1 MQNLI
6 FSLNVVA
13 PVFLIIILGV
23 ILKLTKQINDNFIS
37 ASSKIVFNVSMP
49 ALIFVELSTADFDA
63 SFNVK
68 LLAFINIGTV
78 AFFILV
84 WILAL
89 ILSKDGRDQGSF
101 IQGSVRSNFVIVGFA
116 IIFNMFGNSGL
127 SKAAIMMA
135 FIMPLYNVLAIF
147 ALTVPLH
154 KEKQI
159 SFKKTVWEI
168 STNPLLL
175 AAVLAIPFSSFKIVL
190 PHVLSKS
197 IEYLAA
203 MTLPL
208 ALIGIGGSLN
218 FESIKKDSKLAII
231 ATAIKIVLI
240 PLVLTTFAVKFG
252 FRGENLGAM
261 FILFAC
267 PTAIASFIMAKAM
280 DCNAEL
286 AGNIILLSTMG
297 SVVTISSGI
306 FILKSLGY
314 F

>member
-13 PVFLIIILGV
+13 PVFLIIVLGI
-23 ILKLTKQINDNFIS
+23 ILKLKNQINENFIS
-37 ASSKIVFNVSMP
+37 VASKIVFNVSMP
-49 ALIFVELSTADFDA
+49 ALVFVELSTADFSA

-68 LLAFINIGTV
+68 LLAFINIGTFV
-78 AFFILV
+78 FFILV
-84 WILAL
+84 WLLAL
-89 ILSKDGRDQGSF
+89 ILSKNGRDQGSF

-135 FIMPLYNVLAIF
+135 FIMPLYNVLAII

-154 KEKQI
+154 KEKQF
-159 SFKKTVWEI
+159 SFKKTIWDI
-168 STNPLLL
+168 CTNPLLL
-175 AAVLAIPFSSFKIVL
+175 AAVFAIPFSMYKIVL

-218 FESIKKDSKLAII
+218 FESIKKDSQLAIV
-231 ATAIKIVLI
+231 ATLIKIIII
-240 PLVLTTFAVKFG
+240 PLVLTAVAIKFG
-252 FRGENLGAM
+252 FRGESLGTM
-261 FILFAC
+261 FILFAT

-286 AGNIILLSTMG
+286 AGNIILLSTLG
-297 SVVTISSGI
+297 SVITISTGI
-306 FILKSLGY
+306 FVLKTMGY

>member
-1 MQNLI
+1 MQNLV

-23 ILKLTKQINDNFIS
+23 VLKSTKQINENFIS
-37 ASSKIVFNVSMP
+37 ISSKIVFNVSMP
-49 ALIFVELSTADFDA
+49 ALVFVELSTADFDA

-68 LLAFINIGTV
+68 LLAFINVGTFV
-78 AFFILV
+78 FFILA

-89 ILSKDGRDQGSF
+89 VISKDGRDQGSF

-135 FIMPLYNVLAIF
+135 FIMPLYNVLAIV

-154 KEKQI
+154 KEKQVG
-159 SFKKTVWEI
+159 FKKTIWEI

-175 AAVLAIPFSSFKIVL
+175 AAVLAIPFSLYKIVL
-190 PHVLSKS
+190 PLVLSKS

-218 FESIKKDSKLAII
+218 FESIKKDSRLAVI

-240 PLVLTTFAVKFG
+240 PLVLTSLAIKFG

-261 FILFAC
+261 FILFAT
-267 PTAIASFIMAKAM
+267 PTAIASFVMAKAM

-286 AGNIILLSTMG
+286 AGNIILLSTLG
-297 SVVTISSGI
+297 SVITISSGI
-306 FILKSLGY
+306 FILKSMGY

>member
-6 FSLNVVA
+6 FSLNVVT
-13 PVFLIIILGV
+13 PVFLIIVLGI
-23 ILKLTKQINDNFIS
+23 ILKLKNQVNDNFIS
-37 ASSKIVFNVSMP
+37 VSSKIVFNVSMP
-49 ALIFVELSTADFDA
+49 ALVFVELSTADFSA

-68 LLAFINIGTV
+68 LLAFINIGTFI
-78 AFFILV
+78 FFILA
-84 WILAL
+84 WLLAM
-89 ILSKDGRDQGSF
+89 ILSKKGRDQGPF
-101 IQGSVRSNFVIVGFA
+101 IQGSVRSNFVVVGFA
-116 IIFNMFGNSGL
+116 IIFNMFGNNGL

-135 FIMPLYNVLAIF
+135 FIMPLYNLLAIV

-159 SFKKTVWEI
+159 SFKKTIWDI
-168 STNPLLL
+168 FTNPLLL
-175 AAVLAIPFSSFKIVL
+175 AAVFAIPFSLYQIVL
-190 PHVLSKS
+190 PPFLSKS

-218 FESIKKDSKLAII
+218 FESIKRDSRLAII
-231 ATAIKIVLI
+231 AATIKIFIIPLAATILAIKI
-240 PLVLTTFAVKFG
+240 G
-252 FRGENLGAM
+252 FRGETLAAI
-261 FILFAC
+261 FILFAT

-286 AGNIILLSTMG
+286 AGNIILISTLG
-297 SVVTISSGI
+297 SVVTISTGI
-306 FILKSLGY
+306 FLLKSMGY

>member
-1 MQNLI
+1 MNNLI
-6 FSLNVVA
+6 FSLNVVI

-23 ILKLTKQINDNFIS
+23 VLKSTKQINETFIS
-37 ASSKIVFNVSMP
+37 ISSKVVFNVAMP
-49 ALIFVELSTADFDA
+49 ALVFMKLSTADFDI
-63 SFNVK
+63 SFNVR
-68 LLAFINIGTV
+68 LLVFINIGIFI
-78 AFFILV
+78 FFILV

-116 IIFNMFGNSGL
+116 IIYNMFGNSGL

-135 FIMPLYNVLAIF
+135 FIMPLYNILAVI

-154 KEKQI
+154 KEKQLG
-159 SFKKTVWEI
+159 FKKTIWEI
-168 STNPLLL
+168 FTNPLLL
-175 AAVLAIPFSSFKIVL
+175 AAVIAIPFSLYKIVL
-190 PHVLSKS
+190 PQFLTRS
-197 IEYLAA
+197 IDYLAA

-218 FESIKKDSKLAII
+218 FESIKNDSKLAIV
-231 ATAIKIVLI
+231 ATTIKIILI
-240 PLVLTTFAVKFG
+240 PFVLTYLAISFG
-252 FRGENLGAM
+252 FRGENLGTM
-261 FILFAC
+261 FILFAT

-297 SVVTISSGI
+297 SVVTISLGV
-306 FILKSLGY
+306 FILKSMGY